1 MKPTVCTTR
10 TSRRLAIKAIHRP
23 ARPQAVVTGVMAR
36 ASRPFPAMAEPK
48 VQVEHPG
55 VRGEQV
61 QHRLAEQDDD
71 ERAGEP

>member
-1 MKPTVCTTR
+1 M
-10 TSRRLAIKAIHRP
+10 
-23 ARPQAVVTGVMAR
+23 
-36 ASRPFPAMAEPK
+36 SRPLLAMAESK

-55 VRGEQV
+55 VRGEKV